1 MHVVIIGNG
10 ISGTTLAR
18 HIRKQSDHAITLIS
32 SETEYFFSRTALM
45 YIYMGHMRFEDTQP
59 YEPWFWEKNRID
71 LVNKYVASVDTNLKL
86 LHFAGGG
93 TLNYD
98 KLILACGSKFNQ
110 FGWKG
115 QELRGVGG
123 LYSYQDLLY
132 LEDYSS
138 KIKHAAIVGGGLIG
152 IELAEMFHSR
162 HIGVTF
168 LVREPS
174 FWRKVLPAGE
184 SALVNREIRRNGI
197 DLRLQTNLTE
207 IVGNEDGAVEAI
219 ITDQDEKIPCQF
231 VGLTAGVSPNIDFLK
246 GSAIETKRG
255 ILIDHYFQTNIED
268 VYAIGDCA
276 EFRVALP
283 GRRPLEQVWYT
294 GKMHAETLAQTLTA
308 AETKVY
314 EPGHWFNSAKFFDIE
329 YQTYGTVLGDNP
341 DGQKSFYWEH
351 PDGKKCIHFVFEEG
365 TLKFIGVNTFGIRLR
380 HSVFDNWLNTERD
393 MVYVLTHLKD
403 ANFDP
408 EFYKQYESSIIDQF
422 NRENDTR
429 IKVKK
434 ASWKRILA
442 ARLG

>member
-1 MHVVIIGNG
+1 MHIVIIGNG

-18 HIRKQSDHAITLIS
+18 HIRKQSDYTITVIS
-32 SETEYFFSRTALM
+32 SETAYFFSRTALM
-45 YIYMGHMRFEDTQP
+45 YIYMGHMQFEDTQP
-59 YEPWFWEKNRID
+59 YEPWFWSKNRID
-71 LVNKYVASVDTNLKL
+71 LVKKYVAGVDTKLKT

-93 TLNYD
+93 TLTYD
-98 KLILACGSKFNQ
+98 KLILACGSKPNK

-115 QELRGVGG
+115 QDLKGVGG

-132 LEDYSS
+132 LEQYSS

-162 HIGVTF
+162 HIGVNF

-174 FWRKVLPAGE
+174 FWCKVLPAGE

-197 DLRLQTNLTE
+197 DLHLGTNLKE
-207 IVGNEDGAVEAI
+207 IIGDEDGAVEAV

-231 VGLTAGVSPNIDFLK
+231 VGLTAGVSPSIDFLK
-246 GSAIETKRG
+246 DSAIETQRG

-276 EFRVALP
+276 QFRVPLP

-294 GKMHAETLAQTLTA
+294 GKMHAETLAQTLTGD
-308 AETKVY
+308 EPKIY
-314 EPGHWFNSAKFFDIE
+314 QPGHWFNSAKFFDIE
-329 YQTYGTVLGDNP
+329 YQTYGTVLADNP

-351 PDGKKCIHFVFEEG
+351 ADGMKCMHFVFEAES
-365 TLKFIGVNTFGIRLR
+365 LKLVGVNTFGIRLR
-380 HSVFDNWLNTERD
+380 HSVFESWLNAERD
-393 MVYVLTHLKD
+393 MPYVLTYLKD

-408 EFYKQYESSIIDQF
+408 EFYKRYEADIIEQF
-422 NRENDTR
+422 NRENQTN
-429 IKVKK
+429 IQVKR
-434 ASWKRILA
+434 ASWTRILA
-442 ARLG
+442 ARLS